1 MNIKR
6 IAIASSIALAAMTL
20 PAMAND
26 DSHDRREVNLCS
38 GSGTGVYYEAADAIR
53 QAAGKNLPVINVE
66 TVGTGEN
73 ITRTVN
79 VQKDDHDSCDAF
91 IGQPDAVVYEAKSAP
106 VIAKM
111 IRPVGTLHREYLHA
125 LCGKDSGVEDIGD
138 LESTPSA
145 YSVAIGDSGSGAW
158 YVWQNMIKE
167 DEDYAEVPTVNEGGS
182 LAISSVASGTTS
194 CMLIPA
200 GLGNGTMNLADE
212 TYSDGLNLVGVND
225 RDFDDAQDIKG
236 KPMYEYRDIDGVYKN
251 LQCGSW
257 SCDSVDTLTWLATVY
272 INTEKFENKKELD
285 LFIRAVGQAGVNIKA
300 KYGK

>member
-1 MNIKR
+1 MKR
-6 IAIASSIALAAMTL
+6 ISLAIALTL
-20 PAMAND
+20 LSAQAFAGT
-26 DSHDRREVNLCS
+26 VNLCS

-53 QAAGKNLPVINVE
+53 QSAGKSLPVINVE

-79 VQKDDHDSCDAF
+79 VAKDDDDSCDAF
-91 IGQPDAVVYEAKSAP
+91 IGQPDAVVYEAKAAP
-106 VIAKM
+106 VIAKA

-125 LCGKDSGVEDIGD
+125 LCGKSSGVDDIGD
-138 LESTPSA
+138 LESNPKA
-145 YSVAIGDSGSGAW
+145 YSVAIGDQGSGAW
-158 YVWQNMIKE
+158 YVWQNMITE

-194 CMLIPA
+194 CVLVPA
-200 GLGNGTMNLADE
+200 GLGNGTVNLADS
-212 TYSDGLNLVGVND
+212 TYADDLNLVGVND
-225 RDFDDAQDIKG
+225 RDFDDAVDIKG

-257 SCDSVDTLTWLATVY
+257 SCDEVSTISWPATVY
-272 INTEKFENKKELD
+272 VNTNKLSGKDLD
-285 LFIRAVGQAGVNIKA
+285 LFIRAVGQASLQIKA